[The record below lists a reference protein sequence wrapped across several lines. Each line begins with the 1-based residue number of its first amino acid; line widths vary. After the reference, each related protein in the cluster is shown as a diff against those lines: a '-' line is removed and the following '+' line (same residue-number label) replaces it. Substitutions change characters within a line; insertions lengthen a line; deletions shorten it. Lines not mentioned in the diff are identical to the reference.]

1 MAFYRSIANYYDFI
15 FPLNPAMAGFVEDSF
30 GEKAEKTLLDMG
42 CGTGNLCMALAPIFA
57 RVIGADP
64 DGSMLAVAREKAG
77 KSFRNLLFIQ
87 AGMLDTGS
95 LPCKVCHGI
104 LCMGNTLVHLA
115 STGEVHSFL
124 EQARRLLEPGGKL
137 LLQIIHYD
145 NIIDNKHGGLPT
157 IENDTIKFIRNYYY
171 HARTNTLDFETILT
185 VKSNGHVVRNVA
197 PLLPLRRA
205 ELHGLL
211 SVAGYGSIRMFG
223 DFNRNPLADDSM
235 QLVVEAVP

>member
-1 MAFYRSIANYYDFI
+1 MAFYQSIAKYYDYI

-42 CGTGNLCMALAPIFA
+42 CGTGNLCMALAPLFGKM
-57 RVIGADP
+57 IGADP
-64 DGSMLAVAREKAG
+64 DGSMLAMAREKAG
-77 KSFRNLLFIQ
+77 KNIRNLKYIQ

-95 LPCKVCHGI
+95 LPCKSIHGI
-104 LCMGNTLVHLA
+104 LNMGNTLAHLA
-115 STGEVHSFL
+115 STGEALSFL
-124 EQARRLLEPGGKL
+124 EQARRLLEPGGKH

-145 NIIDNKHGGLPT
+145 NIIDKKHGGLPT
-157 IENDTIKFIRNYYY
+157 IENEKIKFIRNYYY

-185 VKSNGHVVRNVA
+185 VKSNGHVIRNVV

-205 ELHGLL
+205 KLHGLL

-223 DFNRNPLADDSM
+223 DFNRNPLTDDSM
-235 QLVVEAVP
+235 QLVVEAVA